1 MTEIYMSRWQAISTA
16 VLLPMGALVYWCLCY
31 HLIPINEPNVSA
43 AFSHFTEAVL
53 LFGAV
58 IMVFVVYY
66 SLSQFRL
73 FIRRTPI
80 VTITNDK
87 LQVYDFNYKC
97 HRVFDWKDVV
107 KIEKTSDRSHIYFDV
122 YVRNEE
128 RYQII
133 ETTRWR
139 RFMQRLNKPF
149 LRGAA
154 VRISPTILNIP
165 NRELLNMLQSH
176 ISNKTRAKL

>member
-16 VLLPMGALVYWCLCY
+16 VLLPVAAVVYWVCCY
-31 HLIPINEPNVSA
+31 HVIPIDAPNVSA
-43 AFSHFTEAVL
+43 AFSRFVEGVMI
-53 LFGAV
+53 FGAV
-58 IMVFVVYY
+58 VMVFVVYL
-66 SLSQFRL
+66 SLSQLRIFL
-73 FIRRTPI
+73 HRTPI
-80 VTITNDK
+80 VVITNDK
-87 LQVYDFNYKC
+87 LQVYDFTYNC

-122 YVRNEE
+122 FVRNEE

-133 ETTRWR
+133 ETTRWC

-154 VRISPTILNIP
+154 VRITASTLNIP

-176 ISNKTRAKL
+176 INK